1 MAWIVLSFAKSL
13 FCRRQ
18 KCLRPRRN
26 VMTIQVFPVCCI
38 IPPHILKELAL
49 RGAQPH
55 NRAAMN
61 TLLVSEQLRGRREA
75 LGSFALATPTG
86 GKRRSIYDAEHQ
98 EELPG
103 VFVRGE
109 G

>member
-1 MAWIVLSFAKSL
+1 MLLTKARFMED
-13 FCRRQ
+13 

-26 VMTIQVFPVCCI
+26 VMITQGFPLCCI
-38 IPPHILKELAL
+38 VPPHILRALAQ

-61 TLLVSEQLRGRREA
+61 SLLVSEQLRGRRDA

-109 G
+109 GST